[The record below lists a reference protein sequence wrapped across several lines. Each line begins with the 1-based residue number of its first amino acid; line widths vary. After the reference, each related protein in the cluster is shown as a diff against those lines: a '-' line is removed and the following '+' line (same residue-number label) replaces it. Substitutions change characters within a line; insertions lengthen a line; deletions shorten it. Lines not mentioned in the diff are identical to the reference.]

1 MIYEDPRWTIKAA
14 ASSIATVHR
23 VHLAAFLSSPSSSVY
38 LPCAIIQIIFSG
50 IGTTECWTTERS
62 REMKRFAIS
71 ILVLG
76 LANMLAAKPALLP
89 VPLTYGAPVTP
100 GTRIITN
107 SETLDGR
114 PEVAV
119 AGTRHAAARLDDRED
134 PATARSARRRQ
145 SSSRI
150 DDDVSTTSTSPA
162 PLGVDGRVVDTAE
175 VAAAKAAH
183 AAAHANER
191 LKFAREAARSGA
203 ADSSEIAES
212 AVVGAAPDATI
223 GPDGRILDT
232 PEVAHEINLANGIS
246 DALAL
251 RLADGAVVPLVLG
264 NGVVAALVPLDVD
277 PEAPEVALRS
287 NRNLLNNPVKS
298 IDALAVA
305 GPALAYGRL
314 VY

>member
-1 MIYEDPRWTIKAA
+1 
-14 ASSIATVHR
+14 
-23 VHLAAFLSSPSSSVY
+23 
-38 LPCAIIQIIFSG
+38 
-50 IGTTECWTTERS
+50 
-62 REMKRFAIS
+62 MKRFAIS
-71 ILVLG
+71 VLVLG
-76 LANMLAAKPALLP
+76 LASMLSAKPALLP
-89 VPLTYGAPVTP
+89 VTYDGAPVTP
-100 GTRIITN
+100 GTQIITN

-114 PEVAV
+114 PEVAD
-119 AGTRHAAARLDDRED
+119 AGTRHVAARLNDRED
-134 PATARSARRRQ
+134 PVTARSTRRRQ

-150 DDDVSTTSTSPA
+150 DGDVPTISTSSA

-212 AVVGAAPDATI
+212 AIIGAADATI

-232 PEVAHEINLANGIS
+232 PEVIPEKINLANGIS

-251 RLADGAVVPLVLG
+251 HLADGAVVPLVLG

-277 PEAPEVALRS
+277 GEAPEVALRG
-287 NRNLLNNPVKS
+287 NRNLLNSPVKS
-298 IDALAVA
+298 VDALAVA

>member
-1 MIYEDPRWTIKAA
+1 
-14 ASSIATVHR
+14 
-23 VHLAAFLSSPSSSVY
+23 VHLAAFLSSLSSREITVVSG
-38 LPCAIIQIIFSG
+38 LGSTTSAAI
-50 IGTTECWTTERS
+50 ERS

-71 ILVLG
+71 VLVFG
-76 LANMLAAKPALLP
+76 LTSMLSAKPALR
-89 VPLTYGAPVTP
+89 PLTYGAPVTP
-100 GTRIITN
+100 GTQVITN
-107 SETLDGR
+107 SGTLDGR
-114 PEVAV
+114 PEVTI
-119 AGTRHAAARLDDRED
+119 AGTRHATAHLDDRED
-134 PATARSARRRQ
+134 PAAARSARRRQ

-150 DDDVSTTSTSPA
+150 DDDAPMTSTSPA

-203 ADSSEIAES
+203 ADLSETAES
-212 AVVGAAPDATI
+212 AIGAAPDATI
-223 GPDGRILDT
+223 DPDDRILDT
-232 PEVAHEINLANGIS
+232 EVAHEKISLANGIAKTN

-264 NGVVAALVPLDVD
+264 SNGVVAALLPLDLDHEPLDVQ
-277 PEAPEVALRS
+277 EVALRG

-298 IDALAVA
+298 VDALAVA
-305 GPALAYGRL
+305 GPALAYGRF